1 MNLRAVLGFLVLCSL
16 GCAEEAVSGPDA
28 APANPAPSEDYRGAD
43 VGAKADK
50 PDEMFEK
57 MRTAVEEIAG
67 TYGDPP
73 FIQIFTNDPKAA
85 EAMQLKLRELGGDK
99 AAKSE
104 LGALEKVRDKL
115 NADLAKRAKEKKQLE
130 DKIREQSRQ
139 LDDLAAAIAR
149 ARALLDATAN

>member
-1 MNLRAVLGFLVLCSL
+1 
-16 GCAEEAVSGPDA
+16 
-28 APANPAPSEDYRGAD
+28 
-43 VGAKADK
+43 
-50 PDEMFEK
+50 
-57 MRTAVEEIAG
+57 
-67 TYGDPP
+67 
-73 FIQIFTNDPKAA
+73 
-85 EAMQLKLRELGGDK
+85 MQLKLRELGGDK